1 MSVIN
6 DVLIAVIG
14 MMPSEYAPVT
24 IGAMPADNGIAC
36 SIANGAPYT
45 TFLNKGMGYQ
55 LNVVLNGKHHNQQTV
70 SDALN
75 EIHKALTMTETYPA
89 TEDYQIT
96 DIETISSPS
105 YLGREENKQYLYG
118 SSLNVKFFFFKKE
131 DETPVDPVVETP
143 VDTEGVI

>member
-14 MMPSEYAPVT
+14 MMPRKYSPVT

-36 SIANGAPYT
+36 AIANGAPEG
-45 TFLNKGMGYQ
+45 TFMTKGMAYQ
-55 LNVVLNGKHHNQQTV
+55 FNLVLNGKHASQQTV

-75 EIHKALTMTETYPA
+75 DIHQALTQTKEYPY
-89 TEDYQIT
+89 TDTYQIT
-96 DIETISSPS
+96 DIDTISSPS

-118 SSLNVKFFFFKKE
+118 SSLRVRFFYKK
-131 DETPVDPVVETP
+131 
-143 VDTEGVI
+143 G

>member
-14 MMPSEYAPVT
+14 MMPRKYSPVT

-36 SIANGAPYT
+36 AIANGAPEG
-45 TFLNKGMGYQ
+45 TFLTKGMAYQ
-55 LNVVLNGKHHNQQTV
+55 FNLVLNGKHSSQQTV

-75 EIHKALTMTETYPA
+75 DIHQALTQTKEYPY
-89 TEDYQIT
+89 TDTYQIT
-96 DIETISSPS
+96 DIDTITSPS

-118 SSLNVKFFFFKKE
+118 SSLRVRFFYKK
-131 DETPVDPVVETP
+131 
-143 VDTEGVI
+143 G

>member
-14 MMPSEYAPVT
+14 IMPTEYAPVR

-36 SIANGAPYT
+36 AIANGAPET
-45 TFLNKGMGYQ
+45 TFLTKGMAYQ
-55 LNVVLNGKHHNQQTV
+55 FNLVLNGKHSSQQTV

-75 EIHKALTMTETYPA
+75 DIHQALTQTKEYPH
-89 TEDYQIT
+89 TDTYQIT
-96 DIETISSPS
+96 DIDTISSPS

-118 SSLNVKFFFFKKE
+118 SSLNVRFFFFKKE
-131 DETPVDPVVETP
+131 DETQVDPVVETP
-143 VDTEGVI
+143 VNTEGVI